1 MLINLI
7 ALKKIDRSPRVAFE
21 AALKSLSNLA
31 GSPRGKGKMM

>member
-21 AALKSLSNLA
+21 AALKSLSESGRLA
-31 GSPRGKGKMM
+31 PWEKVK